1 VRSHTPWRVPLNRRR
16 ISGVPQRYSYSL
28 MRYDSI
34 GFASWNIC
42 GIASKLDDEISN
54 YQYSNEELIQVE
66 DCTIGKEIQR
76 DTEKETQKPHD
87 PPKCKITR
95 ESSSGKSPKKTRKT
109 DKKKNRRIER
119 RTPKRAHH
127 KLSPKRAPQRE
138 LKKAVAKPRHLLT
151 ALKIRKAV
159 HANL

>member
-1 VRSHTPWRVPLNRRR
+1 
-16 ISGVPQRYSYSL
+16 

-109 DKKKNRRIER
+109 DKKKKQKNRKKNSQ
-119 RTPKRAHH
+119 T
-127 KLSPKRAPQRE
+127 SPSQVIP
-138 LKKAVAKPRHLLT
+138 
-151 ALKIRKAV
+151 
-159 HANL
+159 